1 MGFWY
6 LRRGDDPVRPNAVRL
21 KAGPLQLDMPNEMI
35 VSHYATY
42 FAEQYPLSLISTGDT
57 VLDLGAGYGDFS
69 LLAALK
75 VGPSGRVIAVEPDLR
90 AFTFLTR
97 NIRANGI
104 SNVVPVHAAIWG
116 DEPHPTLFRPEGS
129 GSKLSDSG
137 SVAVN
142 VVTMEDLRT
151 KATRIDVIK
160 MDIEGAENSVFRS
173 SLTAIAHT
181 RSIFVEVHSPS
192 IRVEISSLLDKAGF
206 ATFTWN
212 MKSVVWTSARNVFR
226 HPLEFF
232 EAEYKSGFYAL
243 RAATRAFRGKNPV
256 DSQSGLSLIIATR
269 RISQNET

>member
-6 LRRGDDPVRPNAVRL
+6 IRRGDEPVRPKAVTL

-42 FAEQYPLSLISTGDT
+42 FAEQYRLSLISTGDT

-75 VGPSGRVIAVEPDLR
+75 VGPRGRVIAVEPDLW
-90 AFTFLTR
+90 AFSFLTR
-97 NIRANGI
+97 NIRANAL
-104 SNVVPVHAAIWG
+104 SNVVAVHAAIWG
-116 DEPHPTLFRPEGS
+116 DEPHPTLFRQEGT

-137 SVAVN
+137 SAAVN

-151 KATRIDVIK
+151 KVTRIDVIK
-160 MDIEGAENSVFRS
+160 MDIEGAESSVFRS
-173 SLTAIAHT
+173 SMAVIAHA
-181 RSIFVEVHSPS
+181 RSVFVEVHSPS
-192 IRVEISSLLDKAGF
+192 TRLEISSLLDDAGF
-206 ATFTWN
+206 TTFTWN
-212 MKSVVWTSARNVFR
+212 MRSVMSTSARNILR
-226 HPLEFF
+226 HPLEFL

-256 DSQSGLSLIIATR
+256 DSQSGLSLIIATKR
-269 RISQNET
+269 VS